1 VAHTVRD
8 KVRLV
13 RRVQR
18 IQGQVEAVQRA
29 LEEERECGE
38 VMIRISTVRGAL
50 NSLMAEVVEGH
61 VQEHMVDRSGRRTA
75 SEVRAARELVA
86 VLRRYVR

>member
-8 KVRLV
+8 KAKLI

-18 IQGQVEAVQRA
+18 LQGQVEAVKRA
-29 LEEERECGE
+29 LEQEQECGE
-38 VMIRISTVRGAL
+38 VMYRIATARGAL
-50 NSLMAEVVEGH
+50 NGLMAEVVEGH
-61 VQEHMVDRSGRRTA
+61 VQEHMVDRPGRRTA
-75 SEVRAARELVA
+75 SELRAARELVA